1 MNDFRKFYM
10 GQHPY
15 GMTEFDDQVQKIN
28 NCGGGYMNPY
38 ILEERRL
45 NVAQMDIFSRLMA
58 DRIIFL
64 GTGVEAHT
72 ANIIQAQML
81 YLDSEEPGKDIFLYI
96 NSPGGSVYDGLG
108 IYDTMQFIT
117 SDVSTMCT
125 SMAASMGAVL
135 LTAGA
140 KGKRFSLPNSTIMV
154 HQPMSGVPQHTQ
166 ASDMEIQCE
175 ETQRIKKKLY
185 EIMCKHN
192 TTGMSYDDMWKLCDR
207 DHWMTAEE
215 AQRLGFI
222 DMVIEKKPT
231 KES

>member
-1 MNDFRKFYM
+1 MNDFRKFYQ
-10 GQHPY
+10 GRHPY
-15 GMTEFDDQVQKIN
+15 GMTEYDDKLLNISN
-28 NCGGGYMNPY
+28 GGGFINPY
-38 ILEERRL
+38 ILEERKL
-45 NVAQMDIFSRLMA
+45 NVSQLDIFSRLMA

-64 GTGVEAHT
+64 GTEVDSIT

-81 YLDSEEPGKDIFLYI
+81 YLDSEEPGEDISLYI

-117 SDVSTMCT
+117 SDVKTICT

-154 HQPMSGVPQHTQ
+154 HQPMGGVPQHTQ
-166 ASDMEIQCE
+166 ASDIEIECE
-175 ETQRIKKKLY
+175 ETQRIKKRIY

-192 TTGMSYDDMWKLCDR
+192 TSNMNFDDMWKLCDR
-207 DHWMTAEE
+207 NHWMPAEE
-215 AQRLGFI
+215 AQKLGFI
-222 DMVIEKKPT
+222 DKVVEKKQA
-231 KES
+231 E